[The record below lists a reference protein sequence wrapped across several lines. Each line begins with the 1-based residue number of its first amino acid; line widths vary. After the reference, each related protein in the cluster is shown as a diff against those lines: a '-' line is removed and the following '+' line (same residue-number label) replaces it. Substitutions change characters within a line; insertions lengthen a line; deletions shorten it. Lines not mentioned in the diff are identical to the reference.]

1 MPVLIILTKWYDN
14 LLQYFSNLFTFIG
27 KIVAESEIKSS
38 TCIFISY
45 YFPPIQ
51 SVGVIRNFHLAQ
63 LFNKIFSELHILTT
77 NNQQILPKEEADLSS
92 FKSTALINT
101 VDYRTIIQHFYTKNK
116 NTHYPESVKQN
127 KIIEWLIKVNES
139 LPFNLFV
146 GEGGLLYLIDGYSN
160 AKKLIKKSSGKT
172 FVITSFR
179 PTANVLIGFLLKINY
194 PHIIWINSFQDAP
207 YDPIRKNTIIPNL
220 QNYLW
225 RKMLKQSN
233 LNITTSSGI
242 KYAIDSL
249 NNKNITF
256 GNGVHFR
263 ESLTHNSEKF
273 TISYTGSLYHD
284 LRDPSLLFE
293 ALTHLVLSE
302 KIKVNKLK
310 IIYMGKDIAKWKSF
324 CDTYPLLLN
333 AFSIENISERN
344 RALEIQQKSH
354 INLMLTWSEG
364 SQGGTIPTAK
374 LYEYI
379 GAENYIISLVKGVE
393 SNDLSHLLGTLHI
406 GSVYHYGKIEDLE
419 NLKNNLLKLYALW
432 INGVYEPPNIPSHL
446 KNALSWEKKQS
457 ELSKL
462 LADLP

>member
-1 MPVLIILTKWYDN
+1 V
-14 LLQYFSNLFTFIG
+14 G
-27 KIVAESEIKSS
+27 ESKIKSS

-63 LFNKIFSELHILTT
+63 LFDKNFNELHILTT
-77 NNQQILPKEEADLSS
+77 SNQQILPKDEADLSS
-92 FKSTALINT
+92 FKSISLINT
-101 VDYRTIIQHFYTKNK
+101 VDYRTIIQRFYTKNK

-146 GEGGLLYLIDGYSN
+146 GEGGILYLIDGYSK
-160 AKKLIKKSSGKT
+160 AKRLIKKSSEKT

-207 YDPIRKNTIIPNL
+207 YDRIRKNTIIPNL

-225 RKMLKQSN
+225 LKMLKQSN
-233 LNITTSSGI
+233 LNITTSQGVKNS
-242 KYAIDSL
+242 IDLL
-249 NNKNITF
+249 NNDTITF
-256 GNGVHFR
+256 ENGVDFR
-263 ESLTHNSEKF
+263 ENLTHSSEQF

-293 ALTHLVLSE
+293 ALTHLVFSE
-302 KIKVNKLK
+302 KIQVNKLK

-324 CDTYPLLLN
+324 CDTYPLLFN
-333 AFSIENISERN
+333 AFYIENITERN
-344 RALEIQQKSH
+344 HSLEIQQKSH
-354 INLMLTWSEG
+354 INLMLTWSES
-364 SQGGTIPTAK
+364 SQGGTIPAK

-379 GAENYIISLVKGVE
+379 GAGNYIISLVKGIE
-393 SNDLSHLLGTLHI
+393 NSDLSHLLTTLQI
-406 GSVYHYGKIEDLE
+406 GSVYQYGKTEDLE
-419 NLKNNLLKLYALW
+419 KLKNELLQLYTLW
-432 INGVYEPPNIPSHL
+432 INGAYEPPNIPSHL
-446 KNALSWEKKQS
+446 KHTLSWDNKQS

-462 LADLP
+462 LDDLL

>member
-1 MPVLIILTKWYDN
+1 M
-14 LLQYFSNLFTFIG
+14 G
-27 KIVAESEIKSS
+27 KSEIKRS

-45 YFPPIQ
+45 YFPPIK

-63 LFNKIFSELHILTT
+63 ISHKIFTDLHILTT
-77 NNQQILPKEEADLSS
+77 SNQQILPKDEADLSS
-92 FKSTALINT
+92 FKSISLINT
-101 VDYRTIIQHFYTKNK
+101 VDYRTIIQRFYTKNK

-146 GEGGLLYLIDGYSN
+146 GEGGILYLIDGYSK
-160 AKKLIKKSSGKT
+160 AKRLIKKSSEKT

-256 GNGVHFR
+256 ENGVVFR
-263 ESLTHNSEKF
+263 ENLTHNSDQF

-284 LRDPSLLFE
+284 LRDPKLLFE
-293 ALTHLVLSE
+293 ALTHLVLS
-302 KIKVNKLK
+302 KNIQVNKLK

-333 AFSIENISERN
+333 AFSIENNSERN
-344 RALEIQQKSH
+344 HSLEIQQKSH
-354 INLMLTWSEG
+354 INLMLTWSE
-364 SQGGTIPTAK
+364 SNQGGTMPAK

-379 GAENYIISLVKGVE
+379 GAGNYIISLVKGVE
-393 SNDLSHLLGTLHI
+393 NSDLSYLLGTLHI
-406 GSVYHYGKIEDLE
+406 GSVYHYGKTEDME
-419 NLKNNLLKLYALW
+419 KLKNDLLKLYTRW

-446 KNALSWEKKQS
+446 KYVLSWEKKQS

-462 LADLP
+462 LADLL

>member
-1 MPVLIILTKWYDN
+1 MV
-14 LLQYFSNLFTFIG
+14 
-27 KIVAESEIKSS
+27 ESEIKSS

-45 YFPPIQ
+45 YFPPIK

-63 LFNKIFSELHILTT
+63 IFHKIFTDLYILTT
-77 NNQQILPKEEADLSS
+77 SNQQILPKEKSDLSL
-92 FKSTALINT
+92 FKSIELINT
-101 VDYRTIIQHFYTKNK
+101 IDYRTIIQRFYAKNK

-127 KIIEWLIKVNES
+127 KIIQWLIKANES
-139 LPFNLFV
+139 LPFNIFV
-146 GEGGLLYLIDGYSN
+146 GEGGLLYLINGYSK
-160 AKKLIKKSSGKT
+160 AKKIIKRTRAKT

-207 YDPIRKNTIIPNL
+207 YDPIRKNTIIPRL

-225 RKMLKQSN
+225 RKILKQSN
-233 LNITTSSGI
+233 LNITTSQGVKNS
-242 KYAIDSL
+242 IDSL
-249 NNKNITF
+249 KYDTITF
-256 GNGVHFR
+256 ENGVDFR
-263 ESLTHNSEKF
+263 ENLTHSSEQF

-302 KIKVNKLK
+302 KIQINKLK

-324 CDTYPLLLN
+324 CNTYPLLFN
-333 AFSIENISERN
+333 AFYIENITERN
-344 RALEIQQKSH
+344 HSLEIQQKSH

-364 SQGGTIPTAK
+364 SQGGTIPAK

-379 GAENYIISLVKGVE
+379 GTGNYIISLVKGVE
-393 SNDLSHLLGTLHI
+393 NTDLSYLLKSLHI
-406 GSVYHYGKIEDLE
+406 GNVYQYGKTEDLE
-419 NLKNNLLKLYALW
+419 KLKSDILNLYTQW
-432 INGVYEPPNIPSHL
+432 MNGAYEPPHIPSHL
-446 KNALSWEKKQS
+446 KEKLSWDNKQS

-462 LADLP
+462 LDDLL

>member
-1 MPVLIILTKWYDN
+1 MV
-14 LLQYFSNLFTFIG
+14 
-27 KIVAESEIKSS
+27 ESEIKSS

-45 YFPPIQ
+45 YFPPIK

-63 LFNKIFSELHILTT
+63 IFHKIFTDLYILTT
-77 NNQQILPKEEADLSS
+77 SNQQILPKEESDLSS
-92 FKSTALINT
+92 FKSIELINT
-101 VDYRTIIQHFYTKNK
+101 IDYRTIIQRLYSKNK

-127 KIIEWLIKVNES
+127 KLIQWIIKANES
-139 LPFNLFV
+139 LPFNLLV
-146 GEGGLLYLIDGYSN
+146 GEGGLLYLIDGYSK
-160 AKKLIKKSSGKT
+160 AKKIIKRTRAKT

-233 LNITTSSGI
+233 LNITTSQGVKNS
-242 KYAIDSL
+242 IDSL
-249 NNKNITF
+249 NNDTITF
-256 GNGVHFR
+256 ENGVDFR
-263 ESLTHNSEKF
+263 ENLTHSSEQF

-302 KIKVNKLK
+302 KIPINKLK

-324 CDTYPLLLN
+324 CDTYPLLFN

-344 RALEIQQKSH
+344 HSLEIQQKSH

-364 SQGGTIPTAK
+364 SQGGTIPAK

-379 GAENYIISLVKGVE
+379 GAGNYIISLVKGIE
-393 SNDLSHLLGTLHI
+393 NSDLSHLLTTLQI
-406 GSVYHYGKIEDLE
+406 GSVYQYGKTEDLE
-419 NLKNNLLKLYALW
+419 KLKSELLRLYTLW
-432 INGVYEPPNIPSHL
+432 INEAYEPPNIPSHL
-446 KNALSWEKKQS
+446 KDTLSWDNKQS

-462 LADLP
+462 LDDLL

>member
-1 MPVLIILTKWYDN
+1 V
-14 LLQYFSNLFTFIG
+14 G
-27 KIVAESEIKSS
+27 KSEIKRS

-45 YFPPIQ
+45 YFPPLK

-63 LFNKIFSELHILTT
+63 ISHKIFTDLYILTT
-77 NNQQILPKEEADLSS
+77 SNQKILPKEEADLSS
-92 FKSTALINT
+92 FKSVELINT
-101 VDYRTIIQHFYTKNK
+101 IDYRTIIQRFYTKNK

-127 KIIEWLIKVNES
+127 KLIQWLIKANES
-139 LPFNLFV
+139 LPLNLFV
-146 GEGGLLYLIDGYSN
+146 GEGGLIYLIDGYYK
-160 AKKLIKKSSGKT
+160 AKKLIKKSSAKI

-256 GNGVHFR
+256 ENGVIFR
-263 ESLTHNSEKF
+263 ENLTHNAEQF

-284 LRDPSLLFE
+284 LRDPKLLFE
-293 ALTHLVLSE
+293 ALTHLVLSK
-302 KIKVNKLK
+302 KIQVNKLK

-333 AFSIENISERN
+333 AFSIENISERIHS
-344 RALEIQQKSH
+344 LEIQQKSH

-364 SQGGTIPTAK
+364 SQGGTMPAK

-379 GAENYIISLVKGVE
+379 GAGNYIISLVKGIE
-393 SNDLSHLLGTLHI
+393 NSDLSYLLGTLHI
-406 GSVYHYGKIEDLE
+406 GSVYHYGKAEDME
-419 NLKNNLLKLYALW
+419 KLKNDLLKLYTRW

-446 KNALSWEKKQS
+446 KDTISWDNKQS

-462 LADLP
+462 LDDLL

>member
-1 MPVLIILTKWYDN
+1 M
-14 LLQYFSNLFTFIG
+14 G
-27 KIVAESEIKSS
+27 KSEIKRS

-45 YFPPIQ
+45 YFPPIK

-63 LFNKIFSELHILTT
+63 ISYKIFTDLYILTT
-77 NNQQILPKEEADLSS
+77 SNQKILPKEEADLSS
-92 FKSTALINT
+92 FKSIELINT
-101 VDYRTIIQHFYTKNK
+101 IDYRTIIQRFYTKNK

-127 KIIEWLIKVNES
+127 KLIQWLIKANES

-146 GEGGLLYLIDGYSN
+146 GEGGLIYLIDGYYK
-160 AKKLIKKSSGKT
+160 AKKIIKRTRAKT

-225 RKMLKQSN
+225 RKILKQSN

-256 GNGVHFR
+256 ENGVIFR
-263 ESLTHNSEKF
+263 ENLTHNAEQF

-284 LRDPSLLFE
+284 LRDPKLLFE
-293 ALTHLVLSE
+293 ALTHLVLSK
-302 KIKVNKLK
+302 KIQVNKLK

-333 AFSIENISERN
+333 AFSIENISERIHS
-344 RALEIQQKSH
+344 LEIQQKSH
-354 INLMLTWSEG
+354 INLMLTWSES
-364 SQGGTIPTAK
+364 SQGGTIPAK

-379 GAENYIISLVKGVE
+379 GAGNYIISLVKGVE
-393 SNDLSHLLGTLHI
+393 NSDLSYLLGNLHI
-406 GSVYHYGKIEDLE
+406 GSVYHYGKTEDLE
-419 NLKNNLLKLYALW
+419 KLKNELLQLYTLW
-432 INGVYEPPNIPSHL
+432 INGAYEPPNIPSHL
-446 KNALSWEKKQS
+446 KHTLSWDNKQS

-462 LADLP
+462 LDDLL

>member
-1 MPVLIILTKWYDN
+1 M
-14 LLQYFSNLFTFIG
+14 G
-27 KIVAESEIKSS
+27 KSEIKRS

-45 YFPPIQ
+45 YFPPIK

-63 LFNKIFSELHILTT
+63 ISYKIFTDLYILTT
-77 NNQQILPKEEADLSS
+77 SNQKILPKEEADLSS
-92 FKSTALINT
+92 FKSVELINT
-101 VDYRTIIQHFYTKNK
+101 IDYRTIIQRFYTKNK

-127 KIIEWLIKVNES
+127 KLIQWLIKANES
-139 LPFNLFV
+139 LPLNLFV
-146 GEGGLLYLIDGYSN
+146 GEGGLIYLIDGYYK
-160 AKKLIKKSSGKT
+160 AKKLIKKSSAKI

-225 RKMLKQSN
+225 RKILKQSN

-256 GNGVHFR
+256 ENGVVFR
-263 ESLTHNSEKF
+263 ENLTHNSDQF

-284 LRDPSLLFE
+284 LRDPRLLFE
-293 ALTHLVLSE
+293 ALTQLVLSE
-302 KIKVNKLK
+302 KIQVNKLK

-333 AFSIENISERN
+333 AFSIENNSERN
-344 RALEIQQKSH
+344 HSLEIQQKSH
-354 INLMLTWSEG
+354 INLMLTWSE
-364 SQGGTIPTAK
+364 SNQGGTMPAK

-379 GAENYIISLVKGVE
+379 GAGNYIISLVKGVE
-393 SNDLSHLLGTLHI
+393 NSDLSYLLGTLHI
-406 GSVYHYGKIEDLE
+406 GSVYHYGKTEDME
-419 NLKNNLLKLYALW
+419 KLKNDLLKLYTRW

-446 KNALSWEKKQS
+446 KYVLSWEKKQS

-462 LADLP
+462 LADLL

>member
-1 MPVLIILTKWYDN
+1 MV
-14 LLQYFSNLFTFIG
+14 
-27 KIVAESEIKSS
+27 ESEIKSS

-45 YFPPIQ
+45 YFPPIK

-63 LFNKIFSELHILTT
+63 IFHKIFTDLYILTT
-77 NNQQILPKEEADLSS
+77 SNQQILPKEEADLSS
-92 FKSTALINT
+92 FKSIELVNT
-101 VDYRTIIQHFYTKNK
+101 IDYRTIIQRFYSKNK

-127 KIIEWLIKVNES
+127 KLIQWIIKANES
-139 LPFNLFV
+139 LPFNLLV
-146 GEGGLLYLIDGYSN
+146 GEGGLLYLIDGYSK
-160 AKKLIKKSSGKT
+160 AKKIIKKTRAKT

-233 LNITTSSGI
+233 LNITTSQGVKNS
-242 KYAIDSL
+242 IDSL
-249 NNKNITF
+249 NNDTITF
-256 GNGVHFR
+256 ENGVDFR
-263 ESLTHNSEKF
+263 ENLTHSSEQF

-302 KIKVNKLK
+302 KIPINKLK

-324 CDTYPLLLN
+324 CDTYPLLFN

-344 RALEIQQKSH
+344 HSLEIQQKSH

-364 SQGGTIPTAK
+364 SQGGTIPAK

-379 GAENYIISLVKGVE
+379 GAGNYIISLVKGIE
-393 SNDLSHLLGTLHI
+393 NSDLSHLLTTLQI
-406 GSVYHYGKIEDLE
+406 GSVYQYGKTEDLE
-419 NLKNNLLKLYALW
+419 KLKSELLQLYTLW
-432 INGVYEPPNIPSHL
+432 INGAYEPPHIPSHL
-446 KNALSWEKKQS
+446 KDTLSWDIKQS

-462 LADLP
+462 LDDLL

>member
-1 MPVLIILTKWYDN
+1 M
-14 LLQYFSNLFTFIG
+14 G
-27 KIVAESEIKSS
+27 KSEIKRS

-45 YFPPIQ
+45 YFPPIK

-63 LFNKIFSELHILTT
+63 IAHKIFTDLYILTT
-77 NNQQILPKEEADLSS
+77 SNQQILPKEEADLSS
-92 FKSTALINT
+92 FKSIELINT
-101 VDYRTIIQHFYTKNK
+101 IDYRTIIQRFYTKNK

-127 KIIEWLIKVNES
+127 KLIQWLIKANES
-139 LPFNLFV
+139 LPLNLFV
-146 GEGGLLYLIDGYSN
+146 GEGGLIYLIDGYYK
-160 AKKLIKKSSGKT
+160 AKKLIKKSSAKI

-256 GNGVHFR
+256 ENGVVFR
-263 ESLTHNSEKF
+263 ENLTHNAEQF

-284 LRDPSLLFE
+284 LRDPKLLFE
-293 ALTHLVLSE
+293 ALTHLVLSK
-302 KIKVNKLK
+302 KIQVNKLK

-333 AFSIENISERN
+333 AFSIENISERIHS
-344 RALEIQQKSH
+344 LEIQQKSH

-364 SQGGTIPTAK
+364 SQGGTIPAK

-379 GAENYIISLVKGVE
+379 GAGNYIISLVKGVE
-393 SNDLSHLLGTLHI
+393 NSDLSYLLGTLHI
-406 GSVYHYGKIEDLE
+406 GSVYHYGKTEDME
-419 NLKNNLLKLYALW
+419 KLKNDLLKLYTRW

-446 KNALSWEKKQS
+446 KDTISWDNKQS

-462 LADLP
+462 FDDLL

>member
-1 MPVLIILTKWYDN
+1 V
-14 LLQYFSNLFTFIG
+14 G
-27 KIVAESEIKSS
+27 KSEIKRS

-45 YFPPIQ
+45 YFPPIK

-63 LFNKIFSELHILTT
+63 IAHKIFTDLYILTT
-77 NNQQILPKEEADLSS
+77 SNQKILPKEEADLSS
-92 FKSTALINT
+92 FKSVELINT
-101 VDYRTIIQHFYTKNK
+101 IDYRTIIQRFYTKNK

-127 KIIEWLIKVNES
+127 KLIQWLIKANES
-139 LPFNLFV
+139 LPLNLFV
-146 GEGGLLYLIDGYSN
+146 GEGGLIYLIDGYYK
-160 AKKLIKKSSGKT
+160 AKKIIKRTRAKT

-225 RKMLKQSN
+225 RKILKQSN

-256 GNGVHFR
+256 ENGVIFR
-263 ESLTHNSEKF
+263 ENLTHNAEQF

-284 LRDPSLLFE
+284 LRDPKLLFE
-293 ALTHLVLSE
+293 ALTHLVLSK
-302 KIKVNKLK
+302 KIQVNKLK

-333 AFSIENISERN
+333 AFSIENISERIHS
-344 RALEIQQKSH
+344 LEIQQKSH

-364 SQGGTIPTAK
+364 SQGGTIPAK

-379 GAENYIISLVKGVE
+379 GAGNYIISLVKGIE
-393 SNDLSHLLGTLHI
+393 NSDLSYLLGTLHI
-406 GSVYHYGKIEDLE
+406 GSVYHYGKAEDME
-419 NLKNNLLKLYALW
+419 KLKNDLLKLYTRW

-446 KNALSWEKKQS
+446 KDTISWDNKQS

-462 LADLP
+462 LDDLL

>member
-1 MPVLIILTKWYDN
+1 MPALNSLTKWYDN
-14 LLQYFSNLFTFIG
+14 LLRNVSNLFTFIR
-27 KIVAESEIKSS
+27 KTVVETEFKSS

-51 SVGVIRNFHLAQ
+51 SVGVIRNFHLAK
-63 LFNKIFSELHILTT
+63 LFNNIFNELHILTT
-77 NNQQILPKEEADLSS
+77 NNQQILPKEEVDLSS
-92 FKSTALINT
+92 FKSIALINT
-101 VDYRTIIQHFYTKNK
+101 IDYRTIIQHFYTKNK

-127 KIIEWLIKVNES
+127 KITQWLIKVNES
-139 LPFNLFV
+139 LPFNIFL
-146 GEGGLLYLIDGYSN
+146 GEGGLLYLIDGYRK
-160 AKKLIKKSSGKT
+160 AKKLIKKSSETT

-194 PHIIWINSFQDAP
+194 PHIIWINSFQDAL
-207 YDPIRKNTIIPNL
+207 YDQIRKNTIIPNL

-242 KYAIDSL
+242 KYAIDLL

-263 ESLTHNSEKF
+263 ESLTHGSEQF

-293 ALTHLVLSE
+293 ALTHLVLSKE
-302 KIKVNKLK
+302 IQVNKLK

-333 AFSIENISERN
+333 AFYIKNISGRN
-344 RALEIQQKSH
+344 HSLEIQQKSH

-379 GAENYIISLVKGVE
+379 GAGNYIISLVKGVE
-393 SNDLSHLLGTLHI
+393 NSDLSNLLKSLNI
-406 GSVYHYGKIEDLE
+406 GSVFHYGKSEDLKK
-419 NLKNNLLKLYALW
+419 LKNDLLKLYTLW

-446 KNALSWEKKQS
+446 KNALSWEKKRS

-462 LADLP
+462 LTDLL

>member
-1 MPVLIILTKWYDN
+1 MV
-14 LLQYFSNLFTFIG
+14 
-27 KIVAESEIKSS
+27 ESEIKSS

-45 YFPPIQ
+45 YFPPIK

-63 LFNKIFSELHILTT
+63 IFHKIFTDLYILTT
-77 NNQQILPKEEADLSS
+77 SNQQILPKEESDLSS
-92 FKSTALINT
+92 FKSIELINT
-101 VDYRTIIQHFYTKNK
+101 IDYRTIIQRLYSKNK
-116 NTHYPESVKQN
+116 NTHYSESVKQN
-127 KIIEWLIKVNES
+127 KLIQWIIKANES
-139 LPFNLFV
+139 IPFNLLV
-146 GEGGLLYLIDGYSN
+146 GEGGLLYLFDGYSK
-160 AKKLIKKSSGKT
+160 AKKIIKRTRAKT

-233 LNITTSSGI
+233 LNITTSQGVKNS
-242 KYAIDSL
+242 IDSL
-249 NNKNITF
+249 NNDTITF
-256 GNGVHFR
+256 ENGVDFR
-263 ESLTHNSEKF
+263 ENLTHSSEQF

-302 KIKVNKLK
+302 KIQVNKLK

-324 CDTYPLLLN
+324 CDTYPLLFN

-344 RALEIQQKSH
+344 HSLEIQQKSH

-364 SQGGTIPTAK
+364 SQGGTIPAK

-379 GAENYIISLVKGVE
+379 GAGNYIISLVKGIE
-393 SNDLSHLLGTLHI
+393 NSDLSHLLTTLQI
-406 GSVYHYGKIEDLE
+406 GSVYQYGKTEDLE
-419 NLKNNLLKLYALW
+419 KLKTELLQLYTLW
-432 INGVYEPPNIPSHL
+432 INGAYEPPHIPSHL
-446 KNALSWEKKQS
+446 KDTLSWDIKQS

-462 LADLP
+462 LDDLL

>member
-1 MPVLIILTKWYDN
+1 M
-14 LLQYFSNLFTFIG
+14 G
-27 KIVAESEIKSS
+27 KSEIKRS

-45 YFPPIQ
+45 YFPPIK

-63 LFNKIFSELHILTT
+63 ISHKIFTDLYILTT
-77 NNQQILPKEEADLSS
+77 SNQKILPKEEADLSS
-92 FKSTALINT
+92 FKSVELINT
-101 VDYRTIIQHFYTKNK
+101 IDYRTIIQRFYTKNN

-127 KIIEWLIKVNES
+127 KLIQWLIKANES
-139 LPFNLFV
+139 LPLNLFV
-146 GEGGLLYLIDGYSN
+146 GEGGLIYLIDGYYK
-160 AKKLIKKSSGKT
+160 AKKLIKKSSAKI

-220 QNYLW
+220 QNYFW

-249 NNKNITF
+249 NNRNITF
-256 GNGVHFR
+256 ENGVIFR
-263 ESLTHNSEKF
+263 ENLTHNAEQF

-284 LRDPSLLFE
+284 LRDPKLLFE
-293 ALTHLVLSE
+293 ALTHLVLSK
-302 KIKVNKLK
+302 KIQVNKLK

-333 AFSIENISERN
+333 AFSIENNTERN
-344 RALEIQQKSH
+344 HSLKIQQKSH
-354 INLMLTWSEG
+354 INLMLTWSES
-364 SQGGTIPTAK
+364 SQGGTIPAK

-379 GAENYIISLVKGVE
+379 GAGNYIISLVKGIE
-393 SNDLSHLLGTLHI
+393 NSDLSHLLTTLQI
-406 GSVYHYGKIEDLE
+406 GSVYQYGKTEDLE
-419 NLKNNLLKLYALW
+419 KLKNELLQLYTLW
-432 INGVYEPPNIPSHL
+432 INGAYEPPNIPSHL
-446 KNALSWEKKQS
+446 KDTLSWDNKQS

-462 LADLP
+462 LDDLL

>member
-1 MPVLIILTKWYDN
+1 MV
-14 LLQYFSNLFTFIG
+14 
-27 KIVAESEIKSS
+27 ESEIKSS

-45 YFPPIQ
+45 YFPPIK

-63 LFNKIFSELHILTT
+63 IFHKIFTDLYILTT
-77 NNQQILPKEEADLSS
+77 SNQQILPKEEADLSS
-92 FKSTALINT
+92 FKSIELVNT
-101 VDYRTIIQHFYTKNK
+101 IDYRTIIQRFYSKNK

-127 KIIEWLIKVNES
+127 KLIQWIIKANES
-139 LPFNLFV
+139 LPFNLLV
-146 GEGGLLYLIDGYSN
+146 GEGGLLYLIDGYSK
-160 AKKLIKKSSGKT
+160 AKKIIKKTRAKT

-225 RKMLKQSN
+225 RKMLKQSI
-233 LNITTSSGI
+233 LNITTSQGVKNS
-242 KYAIDSL
+242 IDSL
-249 NNKNITF
+249 NNDATTF
-256 GNGVHFR
+256 KNGVDFR
-263 ESLTHNSEKF
+263 ENLTHSSEQF

-302 KIKVNKLK
+302 KIPINKLK

-324 CDTYPLLLN
+324 CDTYPLLFN

-344 RALEIQQKSH
+344 HSLEIQQKSH

-364 SQGGTIPTAK
+364 SQGGTIPAK

-379 GAENYIISLVKGVE
+379 GAGNYIISLVKGIE
-393 SNDLSHLLGTLHI
+393 NSDLTHLLTTLQI
-406 GSVYHYGKIEDLE
+406 GSVYQYGKTEDLE
-419 NLKNNLLKLYALW
+419 KLKSELLRLYTLW
-432 INGVYEPPNIPSHL
+432 INEAYEPPNIPSHL
-446 KNALSWEKKQS
+446 KDTLSWDNKQS

-462 LADLP
+462 LDDLL

>member
-1 MPVLIILTKWYDN
+1 V
-14 LLQYFSNLFTFIG
+14 G
-27 KIVAESEIKSS
+27 KSEIKRS

-45 YFPPIQ
+45 YFPPIK

-63 LFNKIFSELHILTT
+63 IAHKIFTDLYILTT
-77 NNQQILPKEEADLSS
+77 SNQKILPKEEADLSS
-92 FKSTALINT
+92 FKSVELINT
-101 VDYRTIIQHFYTKNK
+101 IDYRTIIQRFYTKNK

-127 KIIEWLIKVNES
+127 KLIQWLIKANES

-146 GEGGLLYLIDGYSN
+146 GEGGLIYLIDGYYK
-160 AKKLIKKSSGKT
+160 AKKIIKRTRAKT

-225 RKMLKQSN
+225 RKILKQSN

-256 GNGVHFR
+256 ENGVIFR
-263 ESLTHNSEKF
+263 ENLTHNAEQF

-284 LRDPSLLFE
+284 LRDPKLLFE
-293 ALTHLVLSE
+293 ALTHLVLSK
-302 KIKVNKLK
+302 KIQVNKLK

-333 AFSIENISERN
+333 AFSIENISERIHS
-344 RALEIQQKSH
+344 LEIQQKSH

-364 SQGGTIPTAK
+364 SQGGTIPAK

-379 GAENYIISLVKGVE
+379 GAGNYIISLVKGIE
-393 SNDLSHLLGTLHI
+393 NSDLSYLLGTLHI
-406 GSVYHYGKIEDLE
+406 GSVYHYGKAEDME
-419 NLKNNLLKLYALW
+419 KLKNDLLKLYTRW

-446 KNALSWEKKQS
+446 KDTISWDNKQS

-462 LADLP
+462 LDDLL

>member
-1 MPVLIILTKWYDN
+1 MV
-14 LLQYFSNLFTFIG
+14 
-27 KIVAESEIKSS
+27 ESEIKSS

-45 YFPPIQ
+45 YFPPIK

-63 LFNKIFSELHILTT
+63 IFHKIFTDLYILTT
-77 NNQQILPKEEADLSS
+77 SNQQILPKEESDLSS
-92 FKSTALINT
+92 FKSIELINT
-101 VDYRTIIQHFYTKNK
+101 IDYRTIIQRLYSKNK

-127 KIIEWLIKVNES
+127 KLIQWIIKANES
-139 LPFNLFV
+139 IPFNLLV
-146 GEGGLLYLIDGYSN
+146 GEGGLLYLFDGYSK
-160 AKKLIKKSSGKT
+160 AKKIIKKTRAKT

-233 LNITTSSGI
+233 LNITTSQGVKNS
-242 KYAIDSL
+242 IDSL
-249 NNKNITF
+249 NNDTITF
-256 GNGVHFR
+256 ENGVDFR
-263 ESLTHNSEKF
+263 ENLTHSSEQF

-302 KIKVNKLK
+302 KIPINKLK

-324 CDTYPLLLN
+324 CDTYPLLFN

-344 RALEIQQKSH
+344 HSLEIQQKSH

-364 SQGGTIPTAK
+364 SQGGTIPAK

-379 GAENYIISLVKGVE
+379 GAGNYIISLVKGIE
-393 SNDLSHLLGTLHI
+393 NSDLTHLLTTLQI
-406 GSVYHYGKIEDLE
+406 GSVYQYGKTEDLE
-419 NLKNNLLKLYALW
+419 KLKSELLRLYTLW
-432 INGVYEPPNIPSHL
+432 INEAYEPPNIPSHL
-446 KNALSWEKKQS
+446 KDTLSWDNKQS

-462 LADLP
+462 LDDLL

>member
-1 MPVLIILTKWYDN
+1 M
-14 LLQYFSNLFTFIG
+14 G
-27 KIVAESEIKSS
+27 KSEIKRS

-45 YFPPIQ
+45 YFPPIK

-63 LFNKIFSELHILTT
+63 ISYKIFTDLYILTT
-77 NNQQILPKEEADLSS
+77 SNQKILPKEEADLSS
-92 FKSTALINT
+92 FKSVELINT
-101 VDYRTIIQHFYTKNK
+101 IDYRTIIQRFYTKNK

-127 KIIEWLIKVNES
+127 KLIQWLIKANES
-139 LPFNLFV
+139 LPLNLFV
-146 GEGGLLYLIDGYSN
+146 GEGGLIYLIDGYYK
-160 AKKLIKKSSGKT
+160 AKKLIKKSSAKI

-256 GNGVHFR
+256 ENGVIFR
-263 ESLTHNSEKF
+263 ENLTHNAEQF

-284 LRDPSLLFE
+284 LRDPKLLFE
-293 ALTHLVLSE
+293 ALTHLVLSK
-302 KIKVNKLK
+302 KIQVNKLK

-333 AFSIENISERN
+333 AFSIENISERIHS
-344 RALEIQQKSH
+344 LEIQQKSH

-364 SQGGTIPTAK
+364 SQGGTIPAK

-379 GAENYIISLVKGVE
+379 GAGNYIISLVKGIE
-393 SNDLSHLLGTLHI
+393 NSDLSYLLGTLHI
-406 GSVYHYGKIEDLE
+406 GSVYHYGKAEDME
-419 NLKNNLLKLYALW
+419 KLKNDLLKLYTRW

-446 KNALSWEKKQS
+446 KDTISWDNKQS

-462 LADLP
+462 LDDLL